1 MDVTKIPVGVN
12 PPEDINVIIEIP
24 MGGTPVK
31 YEVEKNSGAM
41 FVDRFLHTA
50 MQYPSNYGFV
60 PHTIAADGDA
70 LDVMVLSQSPVI
82 PGAVIRSRPV
92 GVLLMEDEAGGDE
105 KIIAVPVADLHPY
118 YDNINNID
126 DVRPIL
132 REQIAHFFEHYKD
145 LEPGKWV
152 KIKGWGDADE
162 ARRMVELSVKNAASQ
177 D

>member
-31 YEVEKNSGAM
+31 YEVEKDSGAM

-118 YDNINNID
+118 YDNINDIE

-162 ARRMVELSVKNAASQ
+162 ARRMVEISVKNAAKK

>member
-1 MDVTKIPVGVN
+1 MDISKIPVGHN

-24 MGGTPVK
+24 MGGLPVK
-31 YEVEKNSGAM
+31 YEVDKASGAM

-60 PHTIAADGDA
+60 PHTQAADGDP
-70 LDVMVLSQSPVI
+70 LDVMVLSQTPVM

-105 KIIAVPVADLHPY
+105 KILAVPVQELHPY
-118 YDNINNID
+118 YGNITSYE

-132 REQIAHFFEHYKD
+132 RGQITHFFEHYKD

-152 KIKGWGDADE
+152 KIKGWGDAE
-162 ARRMVELSVKNAASQ
+162 QARRMVADSIL
-177 D
+177 

>member
-152 KIKGWGDADE
+152 KIKGWG
-162 ARRMVELSVKNAASQ
+162 MPTKPAAWWNCP
-177 D
+177 

>member
-118 YDNINNID
+118 YDNINTID

-152 KIKGWGDADE
+152 KIKGWGDADQ
-162 ARRMVELSVKNAASQ
+162 ARHMVETSVKNAAKT